1 MLFLNIRTLICV
13 GIHIN
18 FVPDSN
24 ANLYQVFINESYS
37 YTLNIKRY
45 FIYHHKGKSWTTNA
59 NLTTS

>member
-45 FIYHHKGKSWTTNA
+45 FIYHHKGKS
-59 NLTTS
+59 